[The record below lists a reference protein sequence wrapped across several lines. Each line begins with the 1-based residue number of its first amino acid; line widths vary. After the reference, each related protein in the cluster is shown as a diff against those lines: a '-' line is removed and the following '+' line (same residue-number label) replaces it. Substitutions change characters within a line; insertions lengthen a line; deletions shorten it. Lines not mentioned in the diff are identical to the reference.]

1 MASHNYFLKMSQRLY
16 GRCREQNYVLNFTI
30 FDGVLLVVCFGS
42 NFSWYSEPCGQG
54 WNYYCIVYC
63 LGLDC
68 ILQVWYLSGS
78 SGLGL
83 TGRLPFYP
91 NPGQSWIRDA
101 QRLFNLSPP
110 TFYIEG
116 GGLNSSYLI
125 QHCFVVFQASWFVTA
140 GIRGVIY
147 KEDKC
152 KFQEIAD
159 FFNCCSRICWRGG
172 NPL

>member
-1 MASHNYFLKMSQRLY
+1 MGGAGNKIMFLNL
-16 GRCREQNYVLNFTI
+16 TI

-116 GGLNSSYLI
+116 GLNSSYLI
-125 QHCFVVFQASWFVTA
+125 QHIYDSTRAVFLCFKPAL
-140 GIRGVIY
+140 
-147 KEDKC
+147 
-152 KFQEIAD
+152 
-159 FFNCCSRICWRGG
+159 GG
-172 NPL
+172 

>member
-1 MASHNYFLKMSQRLY
+1 MGGAGNKIMF
-16 GRCREQNYVLNFTI
+16 LNFTI

-110 TFYIEG
+110 TFLYRG
-116 GGLNSSYLI
+116 GVKQLI
-125 QHCFVVFQASWFVTA
+125 FNTTHLWFYSRCFLVFQA
-140 GIRGVIY
+140 GIRGVTY

-159 FFNCCSRICWRGG
+159 FFNCCLRICWRGG